1 MSSREKKDYY
11 EILGVPRNATKE
23 EIKRAYRKLA
33 LQYHP
38 DRNKSPDAEEKFK
51 EISEAYAVLSD
62 DEKRRIYD
70 MYGHAG
76 LSGAYTQEDIF
87 RTSTFDFDEIFR
99 DLGFDIDSIF
109 ERFFGI
115 RRGPPKG
122 RDVVMNLEISLE
134 EAFNGVEK
142 VVSVPVSEIC
152 STCGGSGAAP
162 GGLKTCRVCGGT
174 GRKVDS
180 RQTSFGFFTSVTT
193 CPACGGSGRFIEK
206 KCSTCKGSGYVETTK
221 NISIKIPRGAD
232 DDLVL
237 RVPGMGERYAGG
249 QPGDLLLV
257 VRVKPH
263 RIFTRKGDDLYID
276 LPTSISELVLGSRVT
291 IPTLDGKVEVN
302 IPSGTPPGHIIT
314 IKGKGMPSMHG
325 GRGDL
330 KVRLKV
336 VVPKKLSQEHRRLY
350 EQLYDLERSLIEEE
364 RKLLKD

>member
-23 EIKRAYRKLA
+23 EIKRAYRRLA

-62 DEKRRIYD
+62 DEKRKIYD
-70 MYGHAG
+70 TYGHAG

-99 DLGFDIDSIF
+99 DLGFDLDSIF

-122 RDVVMNLEISLE
+122 RDILMNLEISLE
-134 EAFNGVEK
+134 EAFNGAEK
-142 VVSVPVSEIC
+142 LVSVPLSEVC
-152 STCGGSGAAP
+152 SACGGSGAAP
-162 GGLKTCRVCGGT
+162 GGLKTCKTCGGS
-174 GRKVDS
+174 GQKIES
-180 RQTSFGFFTSVTT
+180 KQTPFGFFTSVTI
-193 CPACGGSGRFIEK
+193 CQACKGSGKFVEK
-206 KCSTCKGSGYVETTK
+206 KCTTCKGSGYVKIVK
-221 NISIKIPRGAD
+221 NISVKIPRGAD
-232 DDLVL
+232 DELML
-237 RVPGMGERYAGG
+237 RVPGMGERPVGG
-249 QPGDLLLV
+249 QPGDLLFVIKL
-257 VRVKPH
+257 KPH

-276 LPTSISELVLGSRVT
+276 LPVSISELVLGSNVV

-302 IPSGTPPGHIIT
+302 IPNGTPPGHVLT
-314 IKGKGMPSMHG
+314 IKGKGMPSMRG

-336 VVPKKLSQEHRRLY
+336 VIPKKLSNEHRRLY
-350 EQLYDLERSLIEEE
+350 EQLYALDKPFVEEE
-364 RKLLKD
+364 RKLFKD

>member
-1 MSSREKKDYY
+1 MSSRKKKDYY

-51 EISEAYAVLSD
+51 EISEAYAILSD

-87 RTSTFDFDEIFR
+87 KTSTFDFDEIFR
-99 DLGFDIDSIF
+99 DLGFDLDSIF

-115 RRGPPKG
+115 KRGQPRG
-122 RDVVMNLEISLE
+122 RNLIMNLEISLE
-134 EAFNGVEK
+134 EAFNGAEK
-142 VVSVPVSEIC
+142 IVNVPVSEIC

-162 GGLKTCRVCGGT
+162 DGLKVCNACGGT
-174 GRKVDS
+174 GQKVDS
-180 RQTSFGFFTSVTT
+180 RHTSFGFFTSVTT
-193 CPACGGSGRFIEK
+193 CPSCGGSGRFIEK
-206 KCSTCKGSGYVETTK
+206 KCPTCKGSGYIETIK
-221 NISIKIPRGAD
+221 NISVKIPKGAD
-232 DDLVL
+232 DELVL

-257 VRVKPH
+257 IKLKPH
-263 RIFTRKGDDLYID
+263 RIFTRKGDDLYVD
-276 LPTSISELVLGSRVT
+276 LPVSISELILGSKVV
-291 IPTLDGKVEVN
+291 IPTLDGKMEVN
-302 IPSGTPPGHIIT
+302 IPSGTLPGHTIT
-314 IKGKGMPSMHG
+314 IKGKGMPSMRG

-336 VVPKKLSQEHRRLY
+336 VMPKKLSHEHRKLY
-350 EQLYDLERSLIEEE
+350 EQLYNLERPFIEEE
-364 RKLLKD
+364 RRSLRD